1 MNMCNYRDS
10 VDHRITK
17 NDELLN
23 YMNTEKQCVWH
34 GPGRSAAASTGAP
47 HSINPASLK
56 SRSKRFNAVIHDYWK
71 RKMNY

>member
-23 YMNTEKQCVWH
+23 YMNTEKQCVWR
-34 GPGRSAAASTGAP
+34 GPGRSAVASTGAP
-47 HSINPASLK
+47 HSINPPLNLDLNNSMQ
-56 SRSKRFNAVIHDYWK
+56 RYMITEK

>member
-10 VDHRITK
+10 VDNRITK

-47 HSINPASLK
+47 HSINPPLNLDLNNSMQ
-56 SRSKRFNAVIHDYWK
+56 RYMITEK